1 VASIFD
7 VQGFGAA
14 LGHDVIEISSAAVS
28 DLAHLSVVV
37 IGHDTVIDLGPH
49 GSITL
54 AGVTAPLT
62 AHDILIV

>member
-1 VASIFD
+1 
-7 VQGFGAA
+7 
-14 LGHDVIEISSAAVS
+14 VIEISSAAVS

-62 AHDILIV
+62 AHDTLIV